1 MYAAQG
7 FGCVSPIRK
16 RFGVSAGGL
25 PLALEEG
32 GNDMRIRH
40 MRGTALLLTVV
51 TLGFAAA
58 CSSAGPAAEAPGVEK
73 PDLTVAVVPAV
84 DSAGFF
90 VALHEGLFKAQGLN
104 VKYVPAI
111 SSETVI
117 ANQVSGQYD
126 ITCGNY
132 VSYVQ
137 AQQSHQADLDIIAE
151 GSTLQPGVIGIYT
164 RPASRIGT
172 VEGLKGRT
180 IAINAPKNILY
191 LLTASILAE
200 HGVSSAD
207 VHFTVAKN
215 GFPAMP
221 AELRAGDFDAAVI
234 AEPFGSVA
242 EEATGAVPMAD
253 FSAGATASFPIEGY
267 TVTKRWARRYPRTLA
282 AFYKALEEGQEIA
295 GANRPALEASL
306 QQLVG
311 LSAQTT
317 ATMSL
322 ASYPLGSGPVGS
334 VDKIRLQRVV
344 NLMQQFIGLPAFN
357 IDSMLMSG

>member
-1 MYAAQG
+1 
-7 FGCVSPIRK
+7 
-16 RFGVSAGGL
+16 
-25 PLALEEG
+25 
-32 GNDMRIRH
+32 
-40 MRGTALLLTVV
+40 MRGTALLLAIV

-58 CSSAGPAAEAPGVEK
+58 CSGARPAAQGSGVEK
-73 PDLTVAVVPAV
+73 PNLTVAVVPAV

-132 VSYVQ
+132 VSYIQ
-137 AQQSHQADLDIIAE
+137 AQESHQADLYIMAE
-151 GSTLQPGVIGIYT
+151 GSTLRPGVVGIYVKPGSPI
-164 RPASRIGT
+164 RT
-172 VEGLKGRT
+172 VEALKGRT

-221 AELRAGDFDAAVI
+221 AELSAGDFDAAVI

-242 EEATGAVPMAD
+242 EETAGAVPMAD
-253 FSAGATASFPIEGY
+253 LSVGATANFPIEGY
-267 TVTKRWARRYPRTLA
+267 AVTKQWARKYPRTLA

-295 GANRPALEASL
+295 GTNQSALEVSL
-306 QQLVG
+306 QKLLG
-311 LSAQTT
+311 LSGQT
-317 ATMSL
+317 AAIMSP
-322 ASYPLGSGPVGS
+322 AAYPVSSGPVGS

-344 NLMQQFIGLPAFN
+344 DVVQQFIGLPAFN
-357 IDSMLMSG
+357 IDSMLMNGLP